1 MHDGKLYMLLGLL
14 SFSAL
19 GVFHKMADV
28 KNCRPDAINMMLYA
42 WSTIF
47 TGTMVAFWTRQPLTP
62 PLQVISIAIPFGI
75 SASIAIL
82 ALQTGIRYGNI
93 ATSWLAINLSAG
105 IPALASI
112 VIYGE
117 QLNIKKELALSLIV
131 LSMAL
136 LWKDKV
142 EAEKN
147 K

>member
-117 QLNIKKELALSLIV
+117 QLTVKKGLALSLIV

>member
-47 TGTMVAFWTRQPLTP
+47 TGTMVAFWTREPLTP

-117 QLNIKKELALSLIV
+117 QLNIKKGLALSLIV

-142 EAEKN
+142 EAQKN

>member
-14 SFSAL
+14 GFSAL
-19 GVFHKMADV
+19 CVFHKMADV

-93 ATSWLAINLSAG
+93 ANQPFGGHSGARLDCDLWRATEHQKGARTFAYR
-105 IPALASI
+105 AL
-112 VIYGE
+112 YGSPME
-117 QLNIKKELALSLIV
+117 GQSGGG
-131 LSMAL
+131 
-136 LWKDKV
+136 
-142 EAEKN
+142 EK
-147 K
+147 

>member
-1 MHDGKLYMLLGLL
+1 MHDGRLYMLLGLL

-19 GVFHKMADV
+19 GVFHKLADV
-28 KNCRPDAINMMLYA
+28 KHCRPDGINMMLYA
-42 WSTIF
+42 WSTVF
-47 TGTMVAFWTRQPLTP
+47 TGIMVTVWARQPLTP

-82 ALQTGIRYGNI
+82 AFQIGIRYGNI

-105 IPALASI
+105 IPAIASI
-112 VIYGE
+112 LLYGE
-117 QLNIKKELALSLIV
+117 QLNFKKGAALSLIV

-136 LWKDKV
+136 LWKDKA